1 MDRRDFV
8 KSTAALAALAPL
20 AARAA
25 DQPRR
30 ALKKG
35 YMFGGLKPNAKN
47 AVSLVERFKLLKESG
62 FDGVEVSSAMDQ
74 KEVLAARDASG
85 LQIPSVVI
93 STHWT
98 HPITSPNPT
107 MRETGLE
114 GLKQGLR
121 DAKAYGA
128 SSVLF
133 VPGTV
138 NKDTSYADAYTR
150 SIAGIKQAIPLAEE
164 LGVAIAIENVWNK
177 FLLSPL
183 EAAAFVDQFKSPAVK
198 WHFDVGN
205 VVDMGWP
212 QHWIQ
217 ILGKRI
223 VKIHVKEYSRKLRD
237 EKGPHAGFR
246 TELFTGD
253 SDWPA
258 VITALDAVGYN
269 GWLISE
275 QNRTPEL
282 SDAEWLKKLSGQ
294 MDKIIAL

>member
-1 MDRRDFV
+1 MERRDFV
-8 KSTAALAALAPL
+8 KTTAALAALAPL

-25 DQPRR
+25 DKPRR

-150 SIAGIKQAIPLAEE
+150 AVAGVKQAIPLAEE

-183 EAAAFVDQFKSPAVK
+183 EAAAFVDQFKSNAVK

-212 QHWIQ
+212 QHWIP
-217 ILGKRI
+217 ILGSRI

-237 EKGPHAGFR
+237 EKGPYAGFR

-253 SDWPA
+253 SDWPSVVA
-258 VITALDAVGYN
+258 ALDAVGYN
-269 GWLISE
+269 GWIISE
-275 QNRTPEL
+275 QYRTPEL
-282 SDAEWLKKLSGQ
+282 SDADWLRKLAGQ